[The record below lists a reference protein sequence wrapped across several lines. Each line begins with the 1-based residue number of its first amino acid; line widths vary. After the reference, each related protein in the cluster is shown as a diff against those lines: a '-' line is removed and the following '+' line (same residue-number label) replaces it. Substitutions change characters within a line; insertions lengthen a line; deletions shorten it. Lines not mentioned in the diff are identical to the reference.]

1 MKIRLTKKC
10 QRGIGL
16 RSITT
21 KKLER
26 YVDGDELEV
35 SDNVAAGL
43 INSGMA
49 EKVEESDEEKG
60 EEADYEQMT
69 TKELAAVLKEQGKST
84 SGKKE
89 ELIARLTEE

>member
-49 EKVEESDEEKG
+49 EKVEESDEE
-60 EEADYEQMT
+60 ADYEQMT